1 MSLSN
6 NQSLYLS
13 DLYISGT
20 DLDGNSVSIDLT
32 ANTTNENLSGDSFF
46 ELSVTNDGVNISLE
60 SQGSLHLS
68 DLNNS
73 ISSVNTTTEKSDLSG
88 IIGGPDLSAID
99 GNESNY
105 FDMNGGKKKR
115 ARKTR
120 KKTKK
125 RKVCK

>member
-1 MSLSN
+1 M
-6 NQSLYLS
+6 
-13 DLYISGT
+13 
-20 DLDGNSVSIDLT
+20 
-32 ANTTNENLSGDSFF
+32 
-46 ELSVTNDGVNISLE
+46 
-60 SQGSLHLS
+60 S

-73 ISSVNTTTEKSDLSG
+73 ISSVNTTTEKPDLSG

>member
-73 ISSVNTTTEKSDLSG
+73 ISSVNTTTEKPDLSG

-105 FDMNGGKKKR
+105 FDMN
-115 ARKTR
+115 
-120 KKTKK
+120 
-125 RKVCK
+125 

>member
-32 ANTTNENLSGDSFF
+32 ANTTTENLSDDSFF
-46 ELSVTNDGVNISLE
+46 ELSVTNNGVNISLE

-73 ISSVNTTTEKSDLSG
+73 ISSVNTTTEKPDLSG
-88 IIGGPDLSAID
+88 IIGGPDLSAI
-99 GNESNY
+99 GVNESNY

>member
-32 ANTTNENLSGDSFF
+32 ANTTNENLSSDSFF
-46 ELSVTNDGVNISLE
+46 ELSVTNNGVNISLE

-99 GNESNY
+99 VDESNY
-105 FDMNGGKKKR
+105 FYMNGGKKKR